1 MRLNFSLI
9 CDISDLTIGEE
20 THDQEVRTMV
30 KQIVVGTD
38 GSAESMAGFHQAATL
53 AGRIGAGIKCVFIV
67 DIRKTQ
73 MPFIYSGA
81 AYEGAYERLYVP
93 PDASLR
99 TFYDKLAADLQ
110 DFAAQCMENCRKHAE
125 EANVAFESV
134 IKSGY
139 PGVELCDEARS
150 GGILVVGRRGENAD
164 YKRSIVGSIT
174 EDLVRVSPR
183 PLLVCPVYRE
193 SVRTILFP
201 YDGSRTAEHAL
212 QFYVN
217 GLQNIARRFVMLLVG
232 EESEEENKVEEELCY
247 LKAHNVPVEV
257 ERRKGSPAKETLK
270 LAEEIEAD
278 LLILGARGK
287 RQLKDYIVGSN
298 ALQVLQKS
306 EVPVLLIF

>member
-1 MRLNFSLI
+1 MREL
-9 CDISDLTIGEE
+9 
-20 THDQEVRTMV
+20 V

-38 GSAESMAGFHQAATL
+38 GSVESMAGFHQAVAL
-53 AGRIGAGIKCVFIV
+53 ARKKEAGIKCVFIV
-67 DIRKTQ
+67 DLRKTQ

-99 TFYDKLAADLQ
+99 TFYDKLAKDLEI
-110 DFAAQCMENCRKHAE
+110 FAAQCMENCRKHAE
-125 EANVAFESV
+125 DANLEFESV
-134 IKSGY
+134 VRSGY

-150 GGILVVGRRGENAD
+150 GGLLVVGRRGENAE

-193 SVRTILFP
+193 EVNTIIFL

-217 GLQNIARRFVMLLVG
+217 GLAGIAKRFVLLLVG
-232 EESEEENKVEEELCY
+232 EEHEEEHKVEEEIRY
-247 LKAHNVPVEV
+247 LEAHKIPVEIV
-257 ERRKGSPAKETLK
+257 KRKGIPAKEALK
-270 LAEEIEAD
+270 LSDEISAD
-278 LLILGARGK
+278 LLILGARGRHRL
-287 RQLKDYIVGSN
+287 RQFIVGST

-306 EVPVLLIF
+306 NVPVLLIF